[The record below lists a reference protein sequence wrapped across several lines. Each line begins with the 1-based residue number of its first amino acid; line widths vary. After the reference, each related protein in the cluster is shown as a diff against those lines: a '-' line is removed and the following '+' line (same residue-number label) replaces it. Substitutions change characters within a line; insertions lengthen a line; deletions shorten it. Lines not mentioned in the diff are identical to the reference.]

1 MNSILEEA
9 SDFLQWQDF
18 LTYKLEH
25 QHLSAQEEQALRC
38 FIERRA
44 YLPLCTQAEAGKF
57 PEQLPHKKT
66 INKEGSQK
74 KRVVYTFPGDEG
86 IFLKFIAWKLHRFDA
101 YLSGNCYAF
110 RRNYGVYQAMR
121 RLRLDPRVPKCYC
134 LKADI
139 SNYFNSIRV
148 DLLLQKLAFVAEE
161 DPLLYRVFERILLE
175 DRVIEQGHV
184 VTDLHGAMAGTP
196 ISPFF
201 ANVYLTELD
210 QVYTADRLLYFRY
223 SDDILLF
230 ADTLEDL
237 MCRQEELKHRISE
250 LGLSFNPDKVQIYP
264 PGGKLEFLGFSCQ
277 NGRIDLSEHTVSK
290 TKHKIKRK
298 AEALRRWQRRKE
310 LTPDKAAIGL
320 IHAMNR
326 KFYGNARPAD
336 IIAEEDALDEFTWSR
351 WFFPNL
357 TTDTGLKTIDI
368 YLQEYIRYCV
378 TGRHYKGNYRISYD
392 TLKQWGYCSLVHEYY
407 DARRRTSE
415 RKGE

>member
-1 MNSILEEA
+1 MNSILKEA
-9 SDFLQWQDF
+9 SDCRQWQDF
-18 LTYKLEH
+18 LAYKLERR
-25 QHLSAQEEQALRC
+25 HLSAWEEQELRS

-44 YLPLCTQAEAGKF
+44 YIPLCAQAEAGEF
-57 PEQLPHKKT
+57 PGQLPHKKT
-66 INKEGSQK
+66 INKEGSRK
-74 KRVVYTFPGDEG
+74 KRVVYSFPGDEG
-86 IFLKFIAWKLHRFDA
+86 IFLKFIAWKLHRFDR
-101 YLSGNCYAF
+101 YFSGNCYAF
-110 RRNYGVYQAMR
+110 RQNYGVYQAIR
-121 RLRLDPRVPKCYC
+121 RLRLDSRVPKCYC

-148 DLLLQKLAFVAEE
+148 DLLLDKLTFVAED
-161 DPLLYRVFERILLE
+161 DPLLYRIFARILLE
-175 DRVIEQGHV
+175 DRVVEQGHV
-184 VTDLHGAMAGTP
+184 VTDLHGAMAGIP

-201 ANVYLTELD
+201 ANVYLAELD
-210 QVYTADRLLYFRY
+210 KSYAAQRLLYFRY

-230 ADTLEDL
+230 ADTLEEL
-237 MCRQEELKHRISE
+237 MQRQEELSHRICA

-264 PGGKLEFLGFSCQ
+264 PGEKLEFLGFSCQ

-326 KFYGNARPAD
+326 KFYGNACPAD
-336 IIAEEDALDEFTWSR
+336 ITTEEDALDEFTWSR

-357 TTDTGLKTIDI
+357 TVDTGLKTIDC

-407 DARRRTSE
+407 GARRHINGTKE
-415 RKGE
+415 